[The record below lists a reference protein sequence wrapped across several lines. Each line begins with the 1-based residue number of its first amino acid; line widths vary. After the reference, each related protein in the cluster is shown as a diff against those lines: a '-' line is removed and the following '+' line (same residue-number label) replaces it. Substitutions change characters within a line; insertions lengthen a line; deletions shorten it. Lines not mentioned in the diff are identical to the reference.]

1 MEVVDVYLRNPERM
15 AERGVTVTRCDYD
28 YLPKCYCLHFRS
40 ASDCLILSAS
50 RFITFSEQHFPAG
63 VQQIYLYQKL
73 ALKVFIVS
81 PGRFY
86 HSTRKLNMVE
96 LDLGFKYIYT
106 LGWVKQHFLCQ
117 TSNGS
122 SRYRLLLDIISWLNY
137 NKKCPPPQVQDH
149 QCSQHEG
156 CPL

>member
-40 ASDCLILSAS
+40 ASDCLILSAI

-106 LGWVKQHFLCQ
+106 LGWVKQHFLRQ

-122 SRYRLLLDIISWLNY
+122 SR
-137 NKKCPPPQVQDH
+137 
-149 QCSQHEG
+149 
-156 CPL
+156 